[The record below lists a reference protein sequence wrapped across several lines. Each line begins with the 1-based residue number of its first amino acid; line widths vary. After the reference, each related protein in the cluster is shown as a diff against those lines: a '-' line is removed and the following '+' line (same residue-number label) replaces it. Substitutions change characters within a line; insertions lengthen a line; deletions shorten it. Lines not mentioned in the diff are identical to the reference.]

1 MRLLD
6 NITAKNILV
15 VGDVMLDTYFFGD
28 VKRISPEAPVPVF
41 RKCSERS
48 VLGGA
53 ANVASNLVAAGQN
66 VSIMTVIGKDRNGEK
81 LKAIFQEQGIN
92 VDLVKALERNTTE
105 KTRFLGGN
113 NQQMFRLDIED
124 IVPINREDGQTM
136 LAELENSINEYD
148 LILVSDYLKGL
159 LTYEFTQG
167 IVQMARQRNIPVVI
181 DVKDPKIDKYKKAY
195 LLKPN
200 LKELCDLTGRVVSD
214 DHDIIE
220 ASEYLKE
227 MCECNYIL
235 TTCGAKGMVLVGED
249 APYFIESAGHEVFDV
264 TGAGDTAIAYLSACM
279 ANGISMKDSVNI
291 ANSAAGIQV
300 SKVGTSCVFWHEI
313 REYMSSLTEGAV
325 HKLISGMSVEGF
337 RRNNL
342 GKRIV
347 FTNGCF
353 DILHIGHIR
362 YLQEAAKLG
371 DKLVVGINSDQSVRR
386 LKGDKRP
393 INSELERAEMICALE
408 FVDYVVIFEE
418 DTPLELIKKIKPNIL
433 VKGGDYSDTYVIG
446 TNEVKANGGKL
457 VVLPFVEGKST
468 TNIIKRIQH

>member
-136 LAELENSINEYD
+136 LTELENSINEYD

-159 LTYEFTQG
+159 LTYEFMQG
-167 IVQMARQRNIPVVI
+167 IVQMARQRDIPVVI

-200 LKELCDLTGRVVSD
+200 LKELCDLTGRVVSN

-227 MCECNYIL
+227 MCECKYIL

-313 REYMSSLTEGAV
+313 REYMSSQTEGAV

-371 DKLVVGINSDQSVRR
+371 DILVVGINSDHSVRR
-386 LKGDKRP
+386 LKGEKRP

-468 TNIIKRIQH
+468 TNIIKKIQH

>member
-220 ASEYLKE
+220 ASEYVKE

>member
-1 MRLLD
+1 
-6 NITAKNILV
+6 
-15 VGDVMLDTYFFGD
+15 
-28 VKRISPEAPVPVF
+28 
-41 RKCSERS
+41 
-48 VLGGA
+48 
-53 ANVASNLVAAGQN
+53 
-66 VSIMTVIGKDRNGEK
+66 
-81 LKAIFQEQGIN
+81 
-92 VDLVKALERNTTE
+92 
-105 KTRFLGGN
+105 
-113 NQQMFRLDIED
+113 
-124 IVPINREDGQTM
+124 
-136 LAELENSINEYD
+136 
-148 LILVSDYLKGL
+148 
-159 LTYEFTQG
+159 
-167 IVQMARQRNIPVVI
+167 
-181 DVKDPKIDKYKKAY
+181 
-195 LLKPN
+195 
-200 LKELCDLTGRVVSD
+200 
-214 DHDIIE
+214 
-220 ASEYLKE
+220 